1 MLKKKTING
10 GKKVTDKMKS
20 SAESE
25 KKIYN
30 DQSISAL
37 KGPDRIRMRPAAILG
52 SDGLEG
58 CQHAFFEILSNAVDE
73 AREGFGT
80 EIKVTVTKDMVI
92 TVEDNGRGVPM
103 NYNEKEG
110 RYNWDLIFCELYAGG
125 KYHNNDSDANYKFSL
140 GLNGVG
146 ACATQ
151 CCSEFMTVRSY
162 DGANVSEMNF
172 KKGHPIGE
180 LSVRP
185 IEKGEKKRGTV
196 IKWKPDYSVFT
207 SIDIP
212 RSHFDEVLHRQAVVN
227 SGVAFKLIYEEDSG
241 KFSDTVYLYEQGISD
256 YILEVVGE
264 NTLSPIE
271 KWEIETSGKD
281 RDDKAEYD
289 LKAEIAFTFSNDTCM
304 TEYYH
309 NSSHLIHGGS
319 TDKAVRNAFV
329 FAIDKY
335 IKAKGMAGKNDSKIS
350 QQDVIDCL
358 VIVVNSFSTAT
369 SYENQTKKA
378 ITNPFIYDALY
389 EFIKNKLEI
398 YFTENE
404 DVAKVI
410 CEQVLINKKSR
421 ENAET
426 TRRNIKKKLM
436 AAVDT
441 SNRVEK
447 FVNCRS
453 KDPTLREL
461 YIVEGDSALTSVKL
475 ARDAE
480 FQAVIPVRGK
490 TLNCLKVSYKKIF
503 ENEII
508 VDLLRVIGCGAE
520 IEKTSGDDI
529 PLFDLK
535 RLPWS
540 KIIICTDADEDGF
553 QIRVLLL
560 TMFYRLLPTLIKE
573 GKVFIAESPL
583 FEITCGKDT
592 YFAYNEPEKAEIL
605 KKIGNK
611 RCNIQRSKGL
621 GENEPDMMSLTTMHP
636 KTRRLIQISPTDE
649 AETSRV
655 FDILLGENIPARKE
669 YIREFGHLYVNDLE

>member
-1 MLKKKTING
+1 MTDKKKKIT
-10 GKKVTDKMKS
+10 
-20 SAESE
+20 EPE
-25 KKIYN
+25 KNEYN

-37 KGPDRIRMRPAAILG
+37 KGPDRIRLKPAATLG

-58 CQHAFFEILSNAVDE
+58 CEHAFFEILSNAVDE
-73 AREGFGT
+73 AREGYGN
-80 EIKVTVTKDMVI
+80 EIKITVTKDMII
-92 TVEDNGRGVPM
+92 TVEDDGRGIPL

-125 KYHNNDSDANYKFSL
+125 KYHNNDSNANYRFSL

-162 DGANVSEMNF
+162 DGKNLSEMNF
-172 KKGHPIGE
+172 KKGYPVGE
-180 LSVRP
+180 LKVRP
-185 IEKGEKKRGTV
+185 LEKGEKKRGT
-196 IKWKPDYSVFT
+196 IIRWKPDYEVFT

-227 SGVAFKLIYEEDSG
+227 SGVTFKLIYEEDNG
-241 KFSDTVYLYEQGISD
+241 RFTDTSYLYENGISD
-256 YILEVVGE
+256 YIAEVVGE
-264 NTLSPIE
+264 NRISPIE
-271 KWEIETSGKD
+271 KWEFESSGKD
-281 RDDKAEYD
+281 REDRAEYA
-289 LKAEIAFTFSNDTCM
+289 LKAEIAFTFSNEIFM

-309 NSSHLIHGGS
+309 NSSYLTHGGS
-319 TDKAVRNAFV
+319 TDKAVKNAFV
-329 FAIDKY
+329 FVIDKY
-335 IKAKGMAGKNDSKIS
+335 MKAKGIGDKKDSKIT

-358 VIVVNSFSTAT
+358 CVVVNSFSTSA

-378 ITNPFIYDALY
+378 VTNAYIQDATY
-389 EFIKNKLEI
+389 EFLKNKLDI

-404 DVAKVI
+404 DIAKTI

-426 TRRNIKKKLM
+426 TRKNIKKKLM

-453 KDPTLREL
+453 KDASVREL

-490 TLNCLKVSYKKIF
+490 TLNCLKVTYKKIF
-503 ENEII
+503 ENEI
-508 VDLLRVIGCGAE
+508 VMDLLRVIGCGAE
-520 IEKTSGDDI
+520 IEKNSKEDI
-529 PLFDLK
+529 PMFDLS

-560 TMFYRLLPTLIKE
+560 TMFYRLLPTLIRE

-592 YFAYNEPEKAEIL
+592 YFAYNEAEKTEIL

-611 RCNIQRSKGL
+611 KCNIQRSKGL

-636 KTRRLIQISPTDE
+636 KTRRLIQITPTDE
-649 AETSRV
+649 AKTSRI
-655 FDILLGENIPARKE
+655 FDILLGENVSARKE
-669 YIREFGHLYVNDLE
+669 YIKEFGHLYVNDIE

>member
-1 MLKKKTING
+1 MAEKKT
-10 GKKVTDKMKS
+10 KTKDL
-20 SAESE
+20 E
-25 KKIYN
+25 KNEYN

-37 KGPDRIRMRPAAILG
+37 KGADRIRLKPAAILG

-58 CQHAFFEILSNAVDE
+58 CEHAFFEILSNSVDE
-73 AREGFGT
+73 AREGYGNV
-80 EIKVTVTKDMVI
+80 IKVTVNKDMII
-92 TVEDNGRGVPM
+92 TVEDDGRGIPM

-125 KYHNNDSDANYKFSL
+125 KYHNNDSGANYKFSL

-151 CCSEFMTVRSY
+151 CCSEFMTVKSY
-162 DGANVSEMNF
+162 DGKNLSEMNF
-172 KKGHPIGE
+172 KKGNPVGE
-180 LSVRP
+180 LMVRP
-185 IEKGEKKRGTV
+185 LEKGEKKRGT
-196 IKWKPDYSVFT
+196 IIRWKPDYEVFT

-212 RSHFDEVLHRQAVVN
+212 RSHFDEVLHRQAVAN
-227 SGVAFKLIYEEDSG
+227 SGVTFKFIYEEESG
-241 KFSDTVYLYEQGISD
+241 RFSETVYLYENGISD
-256 YILEVVGE
+256 YIEEVVGE
-264 NTLSPIE
+264 NKLTPIE
-271 KWEIETSGKD
+271 KWEFESSGKD
-281 RDDKAEYD
+281 REDRAEYD
-289 LKAEIAFTFSNDTCM
+289 LKAEIAFTFSNEVFL

-309 NSSHLIHGGS
+309 NSSFLTHGGS
-319 TDKAVRNAFV
+319 TDKAVKNAFV
-329 FAIDKY
+329 FVIDKY
-335 IKAKGMAGKNDSKIS
+335 IKAKGMGGKNDSKIS

-358 VIVVNSFSTAT
+358 VVVVNSFSTAA

-378 ITNPFIYDALY
+378 ITNTFIQDATY
-389 EFIKNKLEI
+389 EFLKNKLDI

-404 DVAKVI
+404 DIAKAV

-426 TRRNIKKKLM
+426 TRKNIKKKLM
-436 AAVDT
+436 TAVDT

-453 KDPTLREL
+453 KDPTVREL

-480 FQAVIPVRGK
+480 FQAVIPIRGK
-490 TLNCLKVSYKKIF
+490 TLNCLKVTYKKIF
-503 ENEII
+503 ESEII

-520 IEKTSGDDI
+520 IEKSSKEDI
-529 PLFDLK
+529 PMFDLN

-592 YFAYNEPEKAEIL
+592 YFAYNETEKAEIL

-611 RCNIQRSKGL
+611 KCNIQRSKGL
-621 GENEPDMMSLTTMHP
+621 GENEPEMMSLTTMHP
-636 KTRRLIQISPTDE
+636 RTRRLIQVTPTDE
-649 AETSRV
+649 KETARI

-669 YIREFGHLYVNDLE
+669 YIKEFGHLYVNDLE